1 MLLDDG
7 SQGGQAASLRLN
19 WSWVAARSLLL
30 EVDELF
36 EKFVV

>member
-1 MLLDDG
+1 MLLDYRCQDG
-7 SQGGQAASLRLN
+7 WTVGLGLA
-19 WSWVAARSLLL
+19 WGWVAARSLLL